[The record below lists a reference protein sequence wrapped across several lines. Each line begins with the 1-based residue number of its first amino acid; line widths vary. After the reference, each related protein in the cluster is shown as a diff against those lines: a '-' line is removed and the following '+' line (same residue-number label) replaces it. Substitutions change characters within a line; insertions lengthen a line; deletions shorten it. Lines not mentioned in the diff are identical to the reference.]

1 MRARV
6 RLAAAIAAA
15 LACALVAPAAH
26 AEEDERAFSLSLSY
40 ARYTIPDH
48 EPDGGVI
55 GIDYERGLSDAV
67 WLRGSVG
74 GGLYYS
80 DGPAY
85 SGHAIIGLTYAF
97 DVLKYV
103 PYANVGVGAIIV
115 AGDEFDTEIE
125 PLIEIG
131 GGVDFLRSREFSWGF
146 VVRYETFT
154 NETSFVT
161 SGVRMTWRWGFF

>member
-1 MRARV
+1 VRRAV
-6 RLAAAIAAA
+6 ATAAA
-15 LACALVAPAAH
+15 LVCVLAGPAAR
-26 AEEDERAFSLSLSY
+26 AEDGERAFSLSLSY
-40 ARYTIPDH
+40 ASYTIPDH
-48 EPDGGVI
+48 EPLGGVI
-55 GIDYERGLSDAV
+55 GVDYERGLSDAV
-67 WLRGSVG
+67 WVRGSAG

-103 PYANVGVGAIIV
+103 PYANVGAGAIVV

-131 GGVDFLRSREFSWGF
+131 AGIDFLRSREFSWGF
-146 VVRYETFT
+146 VVRYETYT
-154 NETSFVT
+154 HETSFVT
-161 SGVRMTWRWGFF
+161 AGARMTWRSGFF